1 MLYGTLIVEGEGA
14 LDVIGLDAADIV
26 RLGRVENL
34 HERFKALLKLPTDG
48 RFLSLLSGSLRRPL
62 VLVRYLHLTTGALL
76 LGPLSTGTSSTR
88 ASSFTFRK
96 ETANQL
102 RALEQLDDLVFH
114 LVSVLLDKS
123 RNRVGDNVRKV
134 LYNKRAL
141 PAKLGLLEDLA
152 VLGQKTA
159 VQLAAPVVVISSWNF
174 AFLVKERKDANGL
187 CLNEVNDRL
196 VVVEGNK
203 RPVDALAD
211 VLLLLE
217 LKDVQVKLLL
227 EDFICVVDA
236 KLLEGVGLKV
246 LKAIDVEDADELVIW
261 LNKIRLIL
269 KNPITSKTYQSMLQV
284 AQG

>member
-261 LNKIRLIL
+261 LNKIILI
-269 KNPITSKTYQSMLQV
+269 
-284 AQG
+284 